1 MCAALAALPVA
12 LAACRRDPTPPEPA
26 EVAAPPTSAPVARC
40 PPQPEW
46 APLPDDDPHLVAE
59 ILFQPT
65 DAGGRKGS
73 GMRIFDTAFS
83 TAYDEFRI
91 SFEKG
96 KMHADPVPGRW
107 LPKGPVS
114 KARLDELQKLI
125 DGVDLAELSE
135 WQGVEKRGTKK
146 PSFLRVRR
154 TGGQMARGCWR
165 GNDGSTAQQRLE
177 SLIKTIIG
185 EAGEAA
191 EAAASASAKAR
202 PGKPPLTPPEAA
214 STAPRG
220 RGSSAESRRRGA
232 TVSACTSRP

>member
-1 MCAALAALPVA
+1 MCAALAAAPVV
-12 LAACRRDPTPPEPA
+12 LAACRHDPTPPEPA
-26 EVAAPPTSAPVARC
+26 ATASPATSAPIARC

-46 APLPDDDPHLVAE
+46 APLPEDEPHLVAE

-73 GMRIFDTAFS
+73 GMRIFATAFS

-91 SFEKG
+91 SFENG
-96 KMHADPVPGRW
+96 KMHADPVPGKW
-107 LPKGPVS
+107 LPKGPVT
-114 KARLDELQKLI
+114 KGRLEELQKLI
-125 DGVDLAELSE
+125 DGAELGDLSD
-135 WQGVEKRGTKK
+135 WQGAEKRGTKK

-177 SLIKTIIG
+177 TLIKTMIG

-202 PGKPPLTPPEAA
+202 GK
-214 STAPRG
+214 AP
-220 RGSSAESRRRGA
+220 
-232 TVSACTSRP
+232 